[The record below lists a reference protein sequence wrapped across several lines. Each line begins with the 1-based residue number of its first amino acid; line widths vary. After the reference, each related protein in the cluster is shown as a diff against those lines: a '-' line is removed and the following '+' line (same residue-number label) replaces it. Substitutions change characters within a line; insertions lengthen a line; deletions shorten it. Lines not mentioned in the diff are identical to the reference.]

1 MGLPTYTARDFADAL
16 RALLPPGAAWEWPVG
31 GTGDA
36 LLLATAQELARV
48 AEVPADVLA
57 HAIASHTPG
66 SSSFHISAYR
76 LVASNAVAGSVET
89 MPRKV
94 FAVGSRVSDR
104 LWSGTGPETV
114 FSVDLWA
121 VDPTTGPARV
131 GMHAGDLLWGS
142 RSRVVLRVRY
152 YQSVVDPRPLWEAL
166 TAFKQAHIYLWF
178 EDITGSG
185 GRFYAAD

>member
-1 MGLPTYTARDFADAL
+1 MGLQTYTARSFADAL

-31 GTGDA
+31 GTGDS

-48 AEVPADVLA
+48 AEVPAEVLA
-57 HAIASHTPG
+57 HAITSHTPG
-66 SSSFHISAYR
+66 SSSFHLSAYR

-89 MPRKV
+89 MPRKT

-104 LWSGTGPETV
+104 LWSSAGPATV
-114 FSVDLWA
+114 FSVDLWS

-131 GMHAGDLLWGS
+131 GIRVGDLLWGH
-142 RSRVVLRVRY
+142 RARVVLRVRY
-152 YQSVVDPRPLWEAL
+152 YQSVVDPRILWEAL
-166 TAFKQAHIYLWF
+166 SDFRQAHIYLWF